1 MKSFRLSTTH
11 VKFHQICFWISSF
24 YRKYKQ
30 FQLKKY
36 RIVMSHYTEEW
47 CKIWRKTD
55 LLFQKMTRIW
65 WILIR
70 ALESLKN
77 LPFHW
82 FLLYKVYNVW
92 PISTGELSFMT
103 LKNDAKSDLWFEKWH
118 DEFSKFPIYRG
129 IMYTDTEEW

>member
-1 MKSFRLSTTH
+1 
-11 VKFHQICFWISSF
+11 
-24 YRKYKQ
+24 
-30 FQLKKY
+30 
-36 RIVMSHYTEEW
+36 MSHYTEAW

-77 LPFHW
+77 LPFDW

-92 PISTGELSFMT
+92 PISTEELSFMT
-103 LKNDAKSDLWFEKWH
+103 LKNDAKSDLWFEKWN
-118 DEFSKFPIYRG
+118 DEFSKFPKEHLKLSKLG
-129 IMYTDTEEW
+129 L